1 MRVAIG
7 LLLFGSLLVGC
18 DASDA
23 SESPPAPPQVV
34 SGSGVIR
41 GTVTFAGAAP
51 RAKTSQVKCHDGPVE
66 VPDESVVVNGD
77 GTLRNVFVYL
87 EGAPATRDGSAKAPV
102 LLDQVSCR
110 YVPHAVAVQ
119 VGQALRVR
127 SSDATLHN
135 VHALSRANRPFN
147 LSMTRAGDEKTVT
160 FDRHEIAPLKCDVHP
175 WMLAY
180 VGVFENPWFA
190 VTNETGAFEI
200 TGVPAGVHKLVAWHE
215 RYGRLE
221 QATIVI
227 DGQATE
233 KTSFEYKQP

>member
-1 MRVAIG
+1 LRFEIG
-7 LLLFGSLLVGC
+7 LLLFGSLLAGC

-23 SESPPAPPQVV
+23 SESPAAAPRAV
-34 SGSGVIR
+34 SGNGIIR
-41 GTVTFAGAAP
+41 GAVKFAGAAP
-51 RAKTSQVKCHDGPVE
+51 EMKASQVQCHDGPVE
-66 VPDESVVVNGD
+66 VVDESVVVNGN

-87 EGAPATRDGSAKAPV
+87 EGAPATGDGPAKQAA
-102 LLDQVSCR
+102 LLDQVSCK

-135 VHALSRANRPFN
+135 VHSLARANRPFN
-147 LSMTRAGDEKTVT
+147 LSMTRAGDEKSVT
-160 FDRHEIAPLKCDVHP
+160 FARHEIAPLKCDVHP

-190 VTNETGAFEI
+190 VTDDSGSFEI
-200 TGVPAGVHKLVAWHE
+200 KNVPEGSYQLVAWHE

-221 QATIVI
+221 QEVWVWN
-227 DGQATE
+227 DRPLDVR
-233 KTSFEYKQP
+233 FEYKQP